1 MPLTLML
8 TSLVSTNS
16 TVEYPK
22 DGETGSCQ
30 GKHPQGIL
38 AQEYIYTME
47 KVFDLLAMYKQ

>member
-1 MPLTLML
+1 MF
-8 TSLVSTNS
+8 TSFVTTNS

-22 DGETGSCQ
+22 DDKAGSCQ

-38 AQEYIYTME
+38 VQEYIYTME